1 MRLWENGDT
10 AQAHRAGEEYWSTIP
25 TPPQTDTEILA
36 AQLALKIGKRAIP
49 ASPSHARTWLDR
61 ARRAYRQDEVG
72 KPLCDFLEGQ
82 IRHAEADQ
90 AGAAAMFKRAWN
102 AYGHRAFAS
111 ENPLYR
117 ELYGPPGSPTDSLE
131 EFIDTLCRMGDERFD
146 AGDIQGV
153 VEIWNDALREVEDE
167 QQATWLFA
175 SVGDAYVCLK
185 QWEDADDAVRAA
197 LELNGANEAFVW
209 LRFGQVLYHLGEREL
224 ALKELA
230 NAEDLGG
237 EVVWEDEDPIYRE
250 FFTQQEQHDID

>member
-1 MRLWENGDT
+1 VPL
-10 AQAHRAGEEYWSTIP
+10 
-25 TPPQTDTEILA
+25 
-36 AQLALKIGKRAIP
+36 
-49 ASPSHARTWLDR
+49 
-61 ARRAYRQDEVG
+61 RRNYHCR
-72 KPLCDFLEGQ
+72 
-82 IRHAEADQ
+82 
-90 AGAAAMFKRAWN
+90 N

-146 AGDIQGV
+146 AD
-153 VEIWNDALREVEDE
+153 DAL
-167 QQATWLFA
+167 
-175 SVGDAYVCLK
+175 
-185 QWEDADDAVRAA
+185 RAA

-237 EVVWEDEDPIYRE
+237 EVVWEDEDPMYRE